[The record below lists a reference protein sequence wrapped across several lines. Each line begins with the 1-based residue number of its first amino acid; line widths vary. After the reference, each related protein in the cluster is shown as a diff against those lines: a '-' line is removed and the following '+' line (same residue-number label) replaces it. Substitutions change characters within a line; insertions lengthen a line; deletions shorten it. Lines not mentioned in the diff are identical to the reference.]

1 MKIVPKILF
10 LMVLSIALV
19 MGAVSYLII
28 KQTQEVVY
36 NQIDR
41 LLTTNMEFAKDE
53 ILEITEDIKQTTEI
67 IARHPAVS
75 ESLYLQLSR
84 GVNRVLNEMMIVY
97 PFYNFAMIVEPG
109 GEIFAVS
116 TKDGK
121 GNKIAGEQ
129 LLGLNF
135 RDNPLFCEPSQ
146 HETTFGKPGTDP
158 FLALI
163 ELEQGLSQW
172 VITPVLKRGENI
184 GWVVVSY
191 DWQNELAVLLEEIN
205 KHLTEV
211 GNPVVETI
219 LTDENGNVIVSLGS
233 ADKHFVSSPDKIWK
247 ELPLTFGNTNM
258 KMIIANDKSKTN
270 QPVIS
275 MRNYLLAIILSSTLL
290 LLVILY
296 FLLKKILLNRLTAL
310 HVGTTELGNGNLEY
324 RISGL
329 GYDEIGELAETFNRM
344 ALSLQEAQKEL
355 VGKALESGMA
365 QMSAM
370 ILHNIGN
377 AVTPVTVQI
386 DDLKRGELEQ
396 ISRYL
401 EKCYSELKDNLHEL
415 EHFLKE
421 DSRGKEVFSYMGSLI
436 NHLKAHSK
444 EKQITRT
451 KIEEAIT
458 YISEILSLQYTYS
471 AGKLVT
477 KQRTDLNALIED
489 AVRMQSG
496 ALEKREIRVKSALDS
511 NAPKLLIDKNRLMQV
526 AVNLIKNS
534 YEALDAVED
543 HPEKVI
549 GLHSFSEKGCVGFE
563 ITDNGIGIE
572 AEQIDTIAEFGK
584 SHKGSSGFGLY
595 YCKIFVEANKGV
607 LTLNSP
613 GRGKG
618 ATVEMLFEA

>member
-444 EKQITRT
+444 EKQITLT

-458 YISEILSLQYTYS
+458 SDLGVQFFACSKKAKFYTI
-471 AGKLVT
+471 G
-477 KQRTDLNALIED
+477 
-489 AVRMQSG
+489 
-496 ALEKREIRVKSALDS
+496 S
-511 NAPKLLIDKNRLMQV
+511 N
-526 AVNLIKNS
+526 
-534 YEALDAVED
+534 
-543 HPEKVI
+543 
-549 GLHSFSEKGCVGFE
+549 F
-563 ITDNGIGIE
+563 
-572 AEQIDTIAEFGK
+572 
-584 SHKGSSGFGLY
+584 
-595 YCKIFVEANKGV
+595 AN
-607 LTLNSP
+607 
-613 GRGKG
+613 
-618 ATVEMLFEA
+618 